1 MLKLYQYL
9 NFMRKVGRFLTRF
22 FMCILLSVFALWP
35 WQASMSAEND
45 VIGMRLGEIDF
56 RGSPAFRLVIETNN
70 PLNARLLLLND
81 PWRLVIDSA
90 GLNWNVSGLA
100 SSGALSGG
108 LATAYR
114 FGQPKAG
121 TGRLVLEMNVPASPE
136 RVFALPPSESSR
148 HRFVIDL
155 NDTGLARFELAQ
167 KSLREIGYK
176 VIQSNQA
183 LEVGATDNSVPLS
196 QSVSR
201 QGDVKNSISLSSTT
215 ERKWIVAIDAG
226 HGGKDP
232 GAIGMGGTKEKE
244 ITLAAAQQL
253 ADHLQKNSE
262 ISPRL
267 IRSSDRFYKLRQ
279 RIEIARNMGAD
290 LFISL
295 HADSAPRKAARGISV
310 FTLSNKA
317 SDKEAAYIA
326 QQENKADLVG
336 GPDLAVEDPAAA
348 NALLSMF
355 QRETMNE
362 SSRLAAVIL
371 SEIDDM
377 PGGDKR
383 GHRFAGFAVLKSP
396 DIPSVLVEMGFLSNK
411 EDEKNLNSERYRRKL
426 TQRLSKAIVAYLT
439 SVSP

>member
-1 MLKLYQYL
+1 M
-9 NFMRKVGRFLTRF
+9 
-22 FMCILLSVFALWP
+22 SVFGIWSGQKSA
-35 WQASMSAEND
+35 SAEND
-45 VIGMRLGEIDF
+45 VIGIRLGEIDLN
-56 RGSPAFRLVIETNN
+56 GNQALRLVIETDK
-70 PLNARLLLLND
+70 PLDAQVLLLD
-81 PWRLVIDSA
+81 SPWRLVVDSA
-90 GLNWNVSGLA
+90 GLGWNVSGLA
-100 SSGALSGG
+100 SSGQLSSRP
-108 LATAYR
+108 ATAFR

-121 TGRLVLEMNVPASPE
+121 IGRLVIEMNAPASPE
-136 RVFALPPSESSR
+136 RVFALPPREVGG
-148 HRFVIDL
+148 HRLVIDL
-155 NDTGLARFELAQ
+155 IDKGLTRFKLAQ
-167 KSLREIGYK
+167 KSLEANGYA

-183 LEVGATDNSVPLS
+183 QAINTAAKPAALPQPITQQAKVVSPVPRPS
-196 QSVSR
+196 PQ
-201 QGDVKNSISLSSTT
+201 D
-215 ERKWIVAIDAG
+215 RKWIVAIDAG

-232 GAIGMGGTKEKE
+232 GAVGLAGTEEKE

-253 ADHLQKNSE
+253 AAELRKTGRVF
-262 ISPRL
+262 PRL
-267 IRSSDRFYKLRQ
+267 IRSSDKFYKLRQ

-310 FTLSNKA
+310 FTLSDKA

-326 QQENKADLVG
+326 RQENMADIIGGADL
-336 GPDLAVEDPAAA
+336 PVEDPAAA

-362 SSRLAAVIL
+362 SSRLAATIMN
-371 SEIDDM
+371 EIRDM

-426 TQRLSKAIVAYLT
+426 TQRLSKAIVSYLK
-439 SVSP
+439 SPSS